1 MRSLAANSLNLVSGV
16 AVSLFLTGSL
26 AAQGPKPPETKGP
39 LPVANPGDQVLVKR
53 EAARL
58 IDPEKYRTHLYLE
71 PIISVTLSAPFDGI
85 VRQVSVKSNSSTKS
99 QSELVRLENTV
110 QKLQLARAQAAYK
123 AASIEQKLAD
133 KKDDN
138 QVGLASA
145 KLEAA
150 KAELDLAQHF
160 VDQSTIR
167 SPMNGEVLRVLVT
180 EGQYVRAGDPL
191 LVVGDLTKM
200 RVEIP
205 GERSAL
211 VKDQAFTL
219 KVEQA
224 DVEGKIES
232 VLPLSQRF
240 DALRDL
246 FESIACAQ
254 VVVDNANGAYKPG
267 QTVYVPLI
275 PRFPVVE
282 VPAGA
287 IGNGGDGNRRVQV
300 LRQWT
305 VRDLPITLMGP
316 IGNQRLFV
324 SGAFAEGDE
333 VIYEAS
339 HTLPDGFVLKAGGTS
354 AATAGTPTGTGTNPA
369 GNPGTTPVTKPT
381 AGGF

>member
-1 MRSLAANSLNLVSGV
+1 MRSLAANALNAVWGAV
-16 AVSLFLTGSL
+16 AVLTLTGSL
-26 AAQGPKPPETKGP
+26 AAQGAKPADTKGP

-58 IDPEKYRTHLYLE
+58 IDPEKYRSHLYLE
-71 PIISVTLSAPFDGI
+71 PIVSVTLSAPFDGI
-85 VRQVSVKSNSSTKS
+85 VRQVSVKSNSTTKS

-138 QVGLASA
+138 QVSLASA

-205 GERSAL
+205 GERNAL
-211 VKDQAFTL
+211 VKDQAYTL

-224 DVEGKIES
+224 DVEGKIEA
-232 VLPLSQRF
+232 VLPLSPRF
-240 DALRDL
+240 DPLRDL

-254 VVVDNANGAYKPG
+254 VVIENANGKYKPG

-305 VRDLPITLMGP
+305 VRDLPVTLMGP

-339 HTLPDGFVLKAGGTS
+339 HTLPDGFVLKAGGTP
-354 AATAGTPTGTGTNPA
+354 ATTAGTPTATGTNPA

>member
-1 MRSLAANSLNLVSGV
+1 MRSLAANALTVLVCSLSMLV
-16 AVSLFLTGSL
+16 LTATSE
-26 AAQGPKPPETKGP
+26 AQGTKPTEAKGP

-58 IDPEKYRTHLYLE
+58 IDPEKYRTHLTLE
-71 PIISVTLSAPFDGI
+71 PIISVTLSAPFDGV
-85 VRQVSVKSNSSTKS
+85 VRQVSVKANATTKS

-123 AASIEQKLAD
+123 GASIEQKLAD

-138 QVGLASA
+138 LVNLAAA

-160 VDQSTIR
+160 VDQSTVR
-167 SPMNGEVLRVLVT
+167 SPMNGDVLRVLVA

-205 GERSAL
+205 GERNAL
-211 VKDQAFTL
+211 VKDQSYTL

-224 DVEGKIES
+224 DVEGKIEA
-232 VLPLSQRF
+232 VLPLSPRF

-254 VVVDNANGAYKPG
+254 VVIDNASGKYKTG

-287 IGNGGDGNRRVQV
+287 IGNAGDGNRRVQV

-305 VRDLPITLMGP
+305 VRDLPVTLMGP
-316 IGNQRLFV
+316 IGSQRLFV

-339 HTLPDGFVLKAGGTS
+339 HTLPDGFVLKAGGTPT
-354 AATAGTPTGTGTNPA
+354 ATGATGAGA
-369 GNPGTTPVTKPT
+369 NPGSPATTKPVG
-381 AGGF
+381 GGF